1 MRDSLMTSSSTIAIL
16 LPVLQKGHSKTW
28 NGIYFGRTIPFK
40 IEEKDFLKKIL
51 GNRENSA

>member
-1 MRDSLMTSSSTIAIL
+1 MRDSLMTSNSTIAIL